1 MITRPKG
8 CHDLLGI
15 EAKKWKYVDKVI
27 DELMEKYNYNYTRTP
42 IFESSDL
49 FHRGV
54 GETTDIVTKETYDFK
69 DRGDRNITL
78 RPEGTAGIV
87 RAYIENKLYGEP
99 GPVKVYYNGTMY
111 RYERP
116 QSGRDRELTQFG
128 VEVLGSDD
136 PMVDAEVISIPVLLY
151 KLLGL
156 KGITVK
162 INSLGDRESRDNY
175 REALVKYFKPHINE
189 LCEDC
194 NERLEKNPLRILDCK
209 VDQDNKL
216 LKDAPKTLDYLNEAS
231 KERFEKVKE
240 FLDELEIDYEVDP
253 KLVRGL
259 DYYNHT
265 VFEIEADVEGFGSN
279 NVLGAGGRYNGLVSN
294 LDGPETCCMGFAT
307 GIGRLIQALD
317 LEKVELPI
325 HNDVELFVMYVSDT
339 EKKYATSLTQYL
351 RANGFRVDTEYT
363 GRGLKAQF
371 KQADRLNAKYLI
383 LLNDEDLKNDEVKIK
398 NNKTKEEELV
408 PIDYLLYFLDE
419 HLEEEDYDLDSC
431 GCGCGHGDKHKCD
444 DDCDCGCKD
453 HKKGCS
459 CGCGCDED
467 CDCGCQEGKECTCDH
482 EKGCSCGC
490 GCDEDCD
497 CGCQEGKECTC
508 NHEEGCSCGCGCDED
523 CDCGCKEG
531 KECTCKEK

>member
-1 MITRPKG
+1 MITKPKG
-8 CHDLLGI
+8 CHDLIGN
-15 EAKKWKYVDKVI
+15 EAKRWKYVDKVI
-27 DELMEKYNYNYTRTP
+27 DELMDKYNYNYIRTP
-42 IFESSDL
+42 IFESSEV

-116 QSGRDRELTQFG
+116 QSGRDREFTQFG
-128 VEVLGSDD
+128 FEVLGSND
-136 PMVDAEVISIPVLLY
+136 PLVDAEVISIPVLLF
-151 KLLGL
+151 KMLGL
-156 KGITVK
+156 HGIKVK

-175 REALVKYFKPHINE
+175 REELIKYFKPHIKD

-194 NERLEKNPLRILDCK
+194 NERLNKNPLRILDCK
-209 VDQDNKL
+209 VDKDSDI
-216 LKDAPKTLDYLNEAS
+216 LKNAPKTIDYLNEES
-231 KERFEKVKE
+231 KARFEEVKNY
-240 FLDELEIDYEVDP
+240 LNELEIDYEVDP
-253 KLVRGL
+253 NLVRGL

-265 VFEIEADVEGFGSN
+265 VFEIEADVEGFGAN
-279 NVLGAGGRYNGLVSN
+279 NVLGGGGRYNGLVET
-294 LDGPETCCMGFAT
+294 LDGPETACMGFAS
-307 GIGRLIQALD
+307 GFGRVMQALE
-317 LEKVELPI
+317 LEKVDLPI
-325 HNDVELFVMYVSDT
+325 HDDVEVFVMYVSDT
-339 EKKYATSLTQYL
+339 EKKYAASLTQYL

-383 LLNDEDLKNDEVKIK
+383 LLNDEDLKNDEIKIK
-398 NNKTKEEELV
+398 DNKTKEEALIPV
-408 PIDYLLYFLDE
+408 DYLLYFLDE
-419 HLEEEDYDLDSC
+419 NLSEEGYGELDHGCSC
-431 GCGCGHGDKHKCD
+431 GCGCDE
-444 DDCDCGCKD
+444 DCDCGCQDGEECTCD
-453 HKKGCS
+453 HEKGCS

-467 CDCGCQEGKECTCDH
+467 CDCGCREGKECTCDH

-497 CGCQEGKECTC
+497 CGCREGKECTC
-508 NHEEGCSCGCGCDED
+508 DHHN
-523 CDCGCKEG
+523 K
-531 KECTCKEK
+531 